1 MTTAFIG
8 AGIWGTTLACIA
20 AENSDVLLYSRD
32 ASRAEQMNT
41 SRINETYL
49 PGVVLPD
56 AISVTSD
63 PQAISDADQ
72 VIFAVPSISFR
83 EAIEQFSFMG
93 KDIPF
98 VSVTKGLEQS
108 TNLRMSQVIEQ
119 ADPDRDA
126 SRVAVISGP
135 NLAGEIAHGLP
146 AATVVASR
154 DNSVA
159 EKIQKTLMT
168 KKFRV
173 YTSEDVIG
181 CEIAGVAKN
190 IVAIAVGI
198 GDGLKYGDNAKAAV
212 MTRALAEITR
222 LGVAEGGQKS
232 TFSGLA
238 GIGDLI
244 ATCASS
250 LSRNR
255 NVGFMLAQGKS
266 LEEIREQSAE
276 TAEGVYSAVALK
288 ERAQH
293 FGVDAPIITAVANV
307 IESGVISEDAVE
319 QLMTRPAARE

>member
-8 AGIWGTTLACIA
+8 AGAWGTTLALIA
-20 AENSDVLLYSRD
+20 SENTDVILYTRD
-32 ASRAEQMNT
+32 ATRAAK
-41 SRINETYL
+41 INETRINDDYL
-49 PGVVLPD
+49 PGIVLPEK
-56 AISVTSD
+56 ITVTSD
-63 PQAISDADQ
+63 PQSVAGADHIVFAI
-72 VIFAVPSISFR
+72 PSIAFR
-83 EAIEQFSFMG
+83 ETVDRFSFID
-93 KDIPF
+93 KHIPF

-119 ADPDRDA
+119 TDPDRD
-126 SRVAVISGP
+126 SDKIAVVSGP
-135 NLAGEIAHGLP
+135 NLAGEIAIGLP

-154 DNSVA
+154 DSAVA
-159 EKIQKTLMT
+159 TSIQKTLMT

-173 YTSEDVIG
+173 YTSDDVVG

-222 LGVAEGGQKS
+222 LGVAEGGEKS

-244 ATCASS
+244 ATCASP

-255 NVGFMLAQGKS
+255 TVGYLLAQGKS
-266 LEEIREQSAE
+266 LDEIRDITNE
-276 TAEGVYSAVALK
+276 TAEGVFSAVALK

-319 QLMTRPAARE
+319 QLMTRPAAKE